1 MEDFNVNKESKF
13 SSDHE
18 FQNSDLEKIKSNLL
32 KEIRADFWLLEYQT
46 VISQFTRYIGLY
58 FLVFVVYLCIQGTL
72 FLTIALS
79 DIYIKNDEI
88 RTTLIIFALV
98 CCVLFFFCIIVATT
112 IVQQLER
119 RKAKALNKLGLVE
132 NEVDDEFGIGNA
144 TSLVYFMFNIGL
156 IIIFILMLLRWH
168 KFIY

>member
-32 KEIRADFWLLEYQT
+32 EEIRADLFKKIDSNTQKEFWLLEYQT

-72 FLTIALS
+72 FSTIALS

-98 CCVLFFFCIIVATT
+98 CCVLFIFCIIVATT

-119 RKAKALNKLGLVE
+119 RKAKALNKLVHRFLI
-132 NEVDDEFGIGNA
+132 NSFLDCTFRTPA
-144 TSLVYFMFNIGL
+144 NIGQ
-156 IIIFILMLLRWH
+156 
-168 KFIY
+168 